1 MPTPMQVSIPLF
13 RPNLRMSWVT
23 GTTLMAVPVIIKA
36 MGAVAHAAEGANCAP
51 IRVPAKTI
59 SGMVDPANAQLML
72 SIQTFLKSLCEI
84 MLIGLSLFYFLSRYW
99 LQRRSIN

>member
-36 MGAVAHAAEGANCAP
+36 MGAVAHSAEGANCEP

-72 SIQTFLKSLCEI
+72 SIQTFLKSLCDI
-84 MLIGLSLFYFLSRYW
+84 ILIGLSLFYFFV
-99 LQRRSIN
+99 